1 MVDGQ
6 SQDQSQDEAAAP
18 EGAERRRSRVL
29 PRVAVL
35 FGVLAIIGAVLFG
48 AYTWTQSRYYV
59 ASHNG
64 RVTIYRGIS
73 QSLGPI
79 KLSHIQEETDIKVGD
94 LQPVARERLEANI
107 SRGSLEEARKVIS
120 NLREEMATPSTNP
133 STAPNAPAPAPG
145 SPAPVPSP
153 TAAPGAAQAPD
164 GAASNGA
171 V

>member
-1 MVDGQ
+1 M
-6 SQDQSQDEAAAP
+6 
-18 EGAERRRSRVL
+18 
-29 PRVAVL
+29 
-35 FGVLAIIGAVLFG
+35 
-48 AYTWTQSRYYV
+48 

-145 SPAPVPSP
+145 SPAPAPSP

>member
-1 MVDGQ
+1 
-6 SQDQSQDEAAAP
+6 
-18 EGAERRRSRVL
+18 
-29 PRVAVL
+29 
-35 FGVLAIIGAVLFG
+35 
-48 AYTWTQSRYYV
+48 V

-133 STAPNAPAPAPG
+133 STAPNAPAPAP
-145 SPAPVPSP
+145 APSP

>member
-1 MVDGQ
+1 M
-6 SQDQSQDEAAAP
+6 
-18 EGAERRRSRVL
+18 
-29 PRVAVL
+29 
-35 FGVLAIIGAVLFG
+35 
-48 AYTWTQSRYYV
+48 
-59 ASHNG
+59 
-64 RVTIYRGIS
+64 
-73 QSLGPI
+73 
-79 KLSHIQEETDIKVGD
+79 GD

-145 SPAPVPSP
+145 SPAPAPSP